1 MLDLTNKKILY
12 IPNLLE
18 IAFND
23 IKKFD
28 AQNPH
33 IANWMSQ
40 IEASELTDEKTK
52 KNIAN
57 ALSTK
62 DIELKER
69 LDKLRKI
76 KY

>member
-1 MLDLTNKKILY
+1 MI
-12 IPNLLE
+12 
-18 IAFND
+18 
-23 IKKFD
+23 IKKSD

-33 IANWMSQ
+33 IGNWLSQ

-52 KNIAN
+52 KSLVNT
-57 ALSTK
+57 LSTK

>member
-1 MLDLTNKKILY
+1 MI
-12 IPNLLE
+12 
-18 IAFND
+18 

-33 IANWMSQ
+33 IGNWLSQ
-40 IEASELTDEKTK
+40 IEASELIDEKTK
-52 KNIAN
+52 RSLVNT
-57 ALSTK
+57 LSTK

>member
-1 MLDLTNKKILY
+1 
-12 IPNLLE
+12 
-18 IAFND
+18 
-23 IKKFD
+23 
-28 AQNPH
+28 
-33 IANWMSQ
+33 MSQ

-52 KNIAN
+52 KYLAN

-69 LDKLRKI
+69 LDKLHKI

>member
-1 MLDLTNKKILY
+1 
-12 IPNLLE
+12 
-18 IAFND
+18 
-23 IKKFD
+23 
-28 AQNPH
+28 
-33 IANWMSQ
+33 MSQ